1 MAVKFTN
8 NAATTLAAGI
18 NSSVTS
24 IAVTDGSVF
33 PTITGS
39 DYFYVTFDDGTNKE
53 IVKVTARSS
62 NTLTV
67 VRGHDDTTARAFSSG
82 DKAELR
88 VVAALLSDVIAG
100 VGSSALT
107 VDTFSGNGST
117 TAFTLST
124 TPAGEDNLIV
134 FIEGVYQNP
143 VDFTLS
149 GTTLTFDVAPAN
161 GRNIIVYHVA
171 ALVSGNNLTHNQFTC
186 NGSTTAFTLSLAPI
200 HENNTQVFLNGV
212 YQHKNTYAVSGTTL
226 TLDTAPANGVILEV
240 MSFTQTDVNTLPA
253 SFVSGLTQVTAVGAD
268 HFMIFDATDSQLKKS
283 LVSDVL
289 ESATSISTSADATA
303 ITIDSNEKVTFTSDV
318 TTGGHLSVGGSNNE
332 LRFYEGSNYVG
343 FEAPALSADK
353 IWVLPAADGSNGQA
367 LTTNGSGTLSFTTIS
382 GGASDLNGL
391 SDCKTFGTNSLM
403 IGDASTGTINAADNN
418 TGVGVD
424 IFAAL
429 TTGDRNTTMGT
440 GSMAA
445 LTTGANNVGFGAYNL
460 ASITAS
466 NGNTAIGYQTQQNGD
481 GGEYNVSVGYRA
493 GRELTSG
500 DNNVFLGAYAGD
512 AATSESGQ
520 VAIGYQAL
528 TENNTNGTNIAIG
541 YQAGSG
547 ITSGASNISIGY
559 QAYDKGTTGYD
570 TIIIG
575 NHALDSGSAYTGYYN
590 TFVGNSTA
598 RNITSAIC
606 NTTLGNSALTTETVG
621 STNTA
626 IGYEALKTQNTGYSN
641 TAVGNTAGKNVTTG
655 DENCFLGDAAGL
667 QTTSGSRNIAI
678 GYRGGR
684 GNSTGSDC
692 IIIGSDAS
700 YTNCTGS
707 KNIAIG
713 NNAGYNWTTAYN
725 NTNVGYNARSDEYNS
740 YGSINLG
747 YNATGRGSTW
757 VTFGHGSDY
766 TAVAIGSTNW
776 SSSSDERMKENIQ
789 TSTAGLSFIN
799 DLRPVTFDFKMKKD
813 IPSALEAYEENSE
826 KRHNELNPLKKHGFI
841 AQEVKTVLDNHSEV
855 LKGSEIWSESK
866 DGTQGISMIAMI
878 PMLVKA
884 LQEADDK
891 IDALTARIET
901 LEG

>member
-18 NSSVTS
+18 NNSVTS

-67 VRGHDDTTARAFSSG
+67 VRGHDNTSARAFSSG

-88 VVAALLSDVIAG
+88 VVAALLADVIAG
-100 VGSSALT
+100 VGSSALN
-107 VDTFSGNGST
+107 VDTFSGNGSA

-143 VDFTLS
+143 ADFTLS

-161 GRNIIVYHVA
+161 SRNIIVYHVA

-226 TLDTAPANGVILEV
+226 TLDTAPTNGVILEV

-253 SFVSGLTQVTAVGAD
+253 AFVSGLTQVTAVGAD
-268 HFMIFDATDSQLKKS
+268 HFMIFDATDSALKKS

-303 ITIDSNEKVTFTSDV
+303 ITIDSSENVTFTAAV
-318 TTGGHLSVGGSNNE
+318 TTGTDLSIGGNNNE

-343 FEAPALSADK
+343 FEAPALTGDQ
-353 IWVLPAADGSNGQA
+353 IWVLPAADGSNGQV
-367 LTTNGSGTLSFTTIS
+367 LQTNGSGTLSFATVS

-403 IGDASTGTINAADNN
+403 IGDASTGTIDAADNN

-445 LTTGANNVGFGAYNL
+445 LTTGANNVGYGAYNL

-493 GRELTSG
+493 GREITSG
-500 DNNVFLGAYAGD
+500 DNNVSVGSYALD
-512 AATSESGQ
+512 ANTTGHSN
-520 VAIGYQAL
+520 VAIGHQAL
-528 TENNTNGTNIAIG
+528 TEATTKNYNTAVGF
-541 YQAGSG
+541 QALTAEATSGSNTAVG
-547 ITSGASNISIGY
+547 GLAMMTSNGASNCTAIGK
-559 QAYDKGTTGYD
+559 QAAYLLTTGD
-570 TIIIG
+570 
-575 NHALDSGSAYTGYYN
+575 YN
-590 TFVGNSTA
+590 TFVGSNTGY
-598 RNITSAIC
+598 
-606 NTTLGNSALTTETVG
+606 NTTSSVE
-621 STNTA
+621 NTA
-626 IGYEALKTQNTGYSN
+626 LGYVALYANTTGQENVAIGSKANYNGTTASNNAIVGFRALYTATTGYSN
-641 TAVGNTAGKNVTTG
+641 SVLGADAMYSCTEGHRNV
-655 DENCFLGDAAGL
+655 
-667 QTTSGSRNIAI
+667 AI
-678 GYRGGR
+678 GL
-684 GNSTGSDC
+684 
-692 IIIGSDAS
+692 
-700 YTNCTGS
+700 
-707 KNIAIG
+707 
-713 NNAGYNWTTAYN
+713 NAGYNITTGDRN
-725 NTNVGYNARSDEYNS
+725 ICIGINAR
-740 YGSINLG
+740 
-747 YNATGRGSTW
+747 
-757 VTFGHGSDY
+757 
-766 TAVAIGSTNW
+766 
-776 SSSSDERMKENIQ
+776 
-789 TSTAGLSFIN
+789 TAGNTDYRSILISTYEGYTKGSG
-799 DLRPVTFDFKMKKD
+799 TFHISAGTGSGNGYQGNNSSAWATTSDRRIKKNIVD
-813 IPSALEAYEENSE
+813 NTDGLDKIKQIQVKNFEYRTKDEITDWTGEDKETVVVE
-826 KRHNELNPLKKHGFI
+826 KEGTQLGVI
-841 AQEVKTVLDNHSEV
+841 AQEIQEILPDVVNERDNGCLSVDSDNITWYLVNAVKQQQTIIDD
-855 LKGSEIWSESK
+855 LKS
-866 DGTQGISMIAMI
+866 
-878 PMLVKA
+878 
-884 LQEADDK
+884 
-891 IDALTARIET
+891 R
-901 LEG
+901 LEELEK